1 MEFLSSELVKP
12 TAKKVPKNLTKDAP
26 LYIIISAKGWGGSTT
41 RRKVYHTKPKGH
53 HTTAPP
59 MLLYL
64 IYWNHGTSN
73 NTTASFDFKA
83 FRRHLR
89 KRWAVSWVHPLQYV
103 SGETRARTC
112 KGSRFTLENVRR
124 AFLRGC
130 NGTPQ
135 RKRCKNRTRKRRNCT
150 CYHSQWTGGTT
161 AQKLRSTGK
170 KSKKLRGWNS
180 EAWHLL
186 RFSLQPF
193 GFLYLT
199 TCKNDKSRKK
209 RNFKRPKPLISKR
222 MRWRRI

>member
-1 MEFLSSELVKP
+1 M
-12 TAKKVPKNLTKDAP
+12 
-26 LYIIISAKGWGGSTT
+26 
-41 RRKVYHTKPKGH
+41 
-53 HTTAPP
+53 
-59 MLLYL
+59 
-64 IYWNHGTSN
+64 
-73 NTTASFDFKA
+73 
-83 FRRHLR
+83 
-89 KRWAVSWVHPLQYV
+89 QYG

-135 RKRCKNRTRKRRNCT
+135 REWGKNRTRKRRT
-150 CYHSQWTGGTT
+150 RACYHSQRTGGTT

-209 RNFKRPKPLISKR
+209 RNFKSSDALILER
-222 MRWRRI
+222 MRRHRI